1 MKAVRY
7 IKYLLLVLFFSSF
20 FLYAEDGDVLPSFSD
35 WKTEFR
41 EAALEGCFVSA
52 ETLDKYL
59 PKIKLEENLV
69 RISQRQPE
77 FSKSI
82 WSYVDSAVSFNRV
95 RKGRK
100 LFAKHTD
107 LLAKITKEYGV
118 PGEYIIAIWGLE
130 TSYGSNFGRSSVL
143 NALAS
148 LAYGSDRKM
157 FFQRE
162 LCAAL
167 RLLQNEKINDRRF
180 IGSWAGAMGHTQF
193 MPSTFEQY
201 AVDFDKDGRK
211 DLWGNLGDAFASTA
225 NYLSQSGWE
234 IGGRWAIEVKLP
246 KKFTL
251 SLAEPTIWLS
261 IKEWSELGITHADGR
276 PLNSLEK
283 DDARL
288 YLPAGRQGPVF
299 LTFRNFQ
306 VIKEYNNSDSY
317 VLSVGYLAHRI
328 RGGQPLVSKWPRKD
342 APLSFT
348 QKKDLQFL
356 LTVLGYDTD
365 GIDGKI
371 GENTRQALRAWQRD
385 MGVPADG
392 YVNKEML
399 ILLQ

>member
-1 MKAVRY
+1 MKIVIY
-7 IKYLLLVLFFSSF
+7 LKYLLLYLFFVSF
-20 FLYAEDGDVLPSFSD
+20 SLYAEDNTVLSSFSD
-35 WKTEFR
+35 WKVEFK
-41 EAALEGCFVSA
+41 EAASDCLVS
-52 ETLDKYL
+52 ENTLNKYL
-59 PKIKLEENLV
+59 PQISLQKHLIKISK
-69 RISQRQPE
+69 RQPE
-77 FSKSI
+77 FTKSI
-82 WSYVDSAVSFNRV
+82 WSYVDSAVSFQRV

-100 LFAKHTD
+100 LLAKHTD
-107 LLAKITKEYGV
+107 LLAKITEEYGV

-130 TSYGSNFGRSSVL
+130 TSYGSNFGRSSIL

-167 RLLQNEKINDRRF
+167 RLLQNEQIDDKQF
-180 IGSWAGAMGHTQF
+180 VGSWAGAMGHTQF
-193 MPSTFEQY
+193 MPSTFEKY

-234 IGGRWAIEVKLP
+234 AGERWAIEVQLP
-246 KKFTL
+246 EKFTL
-251 SLAEPTIWLS
+251 SLAEPTVWLS
-261 IKEWSELGITHADGR
+261 VKEWGELGIVHADGR
-276 PLNSLEK
+276 RLNSLDN

-288 YLPAGRQGPVF
+288 YLPAGRQGPIF

-317 VLSVGYLAHRI
+317 VLSVGYLAHRV

-356 LTVLGYDTD
+356 LTVLGYDTG

-385 MGVPADG
+385 MGVPEDG
-392 YVNKEML
+392 YVTKE
-399 ILLQ
+399 LLVLLK